1 MAVPA
6 CGEILKKHSAVVQLH
21 HKAHAEVLKASLAEE
36 FELVEKTEAP
46 MAVTA
51 LLQVP
56 KATASLAAA
65 IQEQGT
71 AEEQQHERA
80 LEMALLL
87 VRRAR
92 EGLRHG

>member
-6 CGEILKKHSAVVQLH
+6 CGEISKKHSVVAQLH

-36 FELVEKTEAP
+36 FESVEKTEAP

-51 LLQVP
+51 PLQVP

-65 IQEQGT
+65 IQQQGT
-71 AEEQQHERA
+71 VEEQQNERA
-80 LEMALLL
+80 LEMAPWS

>member
-6 CGEILKKHSAVVQLH
+6 CEETLKKHWVAVQLR

-36 FELVEKTEAP
+36 FGLVEKTEAP

-56 KATASLAAA
+56 KATASSAAA

-71 AEEQQHERA
+71 VEEQQHERA
-80 LEMALLL
+80 LEMAPLL